1 MKILLNCSLPPAA
14 LKQMFQ
20 SVNLSR
26 VRKID
31 SWYVDRSDVEPMTE
45 MMPFITTPCWTRVWG
60 KYCAVFISEL
70 TESLIERTLTTGKL
84 KHLKLDDINV
94 TSSPAVEF
102 ITSLQNKDHS
112 WCDSTYNGKI
122 FWVQE

>member
-70 TESLIERTLTTGKL
+70 TESLIENLNNRQTEAFKTRSYKCNIITCCGV
-84 KHLKLDDINV
+84 HHQ
-94 TSSPAVEF
+94 SSKQGPQLV
-102 ITSLQNKDHS
+102 
-112 WCDSTYNGKI
+112 
-122 FWVQE
+122 